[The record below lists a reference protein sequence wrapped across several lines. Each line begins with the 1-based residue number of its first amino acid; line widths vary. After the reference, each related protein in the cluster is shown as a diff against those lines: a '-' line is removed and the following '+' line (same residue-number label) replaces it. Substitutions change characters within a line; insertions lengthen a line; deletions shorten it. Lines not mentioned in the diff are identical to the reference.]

1 MAVAHACM
9 PLIPAFGSQRRED
22 VCEFEDSQSYTE
34 KPFSE
39 NKQTKE
45 NCCLFLLI
53 LEEATHCVLV
63 CEPPLGVGV
72 GDNTVAL
79 FSAKAK
85 SSEHREKRLFSVT
98 EKTSVS
104 FCIFFFFL
112 A

>member
-1 MAVAHACM
+1 MSVSSRTARATRKN
-9 PLIPAFGSQRRED
+9 LSQK
-22 VCEFEDSQSYTE
+22 T
-34 KPFSE
+34 

-53 LEEATHCVLV
+53 LEEATHCVLE

-104 FCIFFFFL
+104 FCIFFFFFGL
-112 A
+112 KSTKIVCTRL